1 MESINEQKEINISSK
16 RKEDLI
22 SLPFD
27 IKKSCTSQD
36 PLYPITNLKE
46 RNNSNNGWIS
56 RKFCT
61 YPQKIIIKFERYVNI
76 KQINLVV
83 MKRKYQK

>member
-36 PLYPITNLKE
+36 PLYPITN
-46 RNNSNNGWIS
+46 
-56 RKFCT
+56 
-61 YPQKIIIKFERYVNI
+61 
-76 KQINLVV
+76 
-83 MKRKYQK
+83 

>member
-1 MESINEQKEINISSK
+1 MESINAQKEINLSSEI
-16 RKEDLI
+16 KEDLI

-46 RNNSNNGWIS
+46 KNNSNNGWVS
-56 RKFCT
+56 
-61 YPQKIIIKFERYVNI
+61 Q
-76 KQINLVV
+76 NLCLIL
-83 MKRKYQK
+83 KKL